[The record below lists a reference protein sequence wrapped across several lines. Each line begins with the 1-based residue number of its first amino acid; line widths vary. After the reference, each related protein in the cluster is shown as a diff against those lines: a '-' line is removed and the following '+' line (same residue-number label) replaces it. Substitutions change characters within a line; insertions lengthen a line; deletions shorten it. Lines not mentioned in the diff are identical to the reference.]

1 MQGCLNRLTAA
12 AVAMLPALAAAQGHH
27 LLGEPAW
34 LVHAPPRWAHGPVP
48 PPLAWRGTAPR
59 AGWVP
64 ALPSCYRIGRCS
76 LDDIVRHLDR
86 IDELDRLAPSPP
98 PAAPAFVAPTRQV
111 APTDP
116 RHVQP
121 AYASA
126 GQVRPQF
133 ERSGR
138 VRE

>member
-1 MQGCLNRLTAA
+1 MESWLHLLTAA
-12 AVAMLPALAAAQGHH
+12 AIMALPSSAVAQRHAAPSDLAWPAHAA
-27 LLGEPAW
+27 PW
-34 LVHAPPRWAHGPVP
+34 WAHGQAV
-48 PPLAWRGTAPR
+48 PPLAWRGPASR
-59 AGWVP
+59 AGWAT

-98 PAAPAFVAPTRQV
+98 PPPPAWVATVRQV

-121 AYASA
+121 AYTSA

-133 ERSGR
+133 ELSGR